1 MKSFRKIL
9 YLFLIIF
16 TLSFSIDGE
25 KSKVVLDKR
34 YDTAKLKI
42 GVTKLISKELPLE
55 FHAESKKIYGEI
67 DIDEN
72 DLVFVSETLDE
83 MPSVSTT
90 NGRKA
95 INNIKK
101 YLTKEI
107 KKSLKFEYQIVE
119 GKSEADK
126 KEGKKYLLIDCKEQL
141 SSVYVYVV
149 EKGSYKVKEVYRGVF
164 RQLLNAQARST
175 SYGTIHFNSNHP
187 ITSRLSIVTYNG
199 RNVLLNGKI
208 ENSISVENGGFPERY
223 KGKLEKHYFKGYR
236 IKVKNGLKEY
246 SFPEKHYDYFKDDNS
261 LHNSSPNKEIEKEV
275 MLYGKLTDGI
285 IEKESIVGKLRIRSD
300 ENDYLKFEILLDYFS
315 VDIENEIT
323 IEYGSSAGS
332 DGVGD
337 LDVEH
342 SNTFK
347 IKIDGKPLPVLP
359 SNTKGVLTVSRG
371 EELYNTATTI
381 RGKDDKSIE
390 SDNTKAD
397 IQFDGDYLKTLSAVD
412 IGGGQNLL
420 RITVQNRNR
429 LKEEEETLTIDDGNG
444 NIFDTYS
451 HTFNLY
457 DSFGVSAGK
466 LTVSKEDVNS
476 KYYTL
481 KISDFPKMT
490 EMVNTNIIL
499 EYIVRPVGE
508 TSDLNDMVIKEDFV
522 TLYIKPREQN
532 IPKGTNG
539 RLVLYTTENLR
550 NNDFYIENGK
560 LATKASDDSDY
571 YEPYDLSKCRYSN
584 IPMRLKNNQ
593 LGSDNWVYWGSDAR
607 ILIEGPNLKEKVLYF
622 SDKTGDKGGEKEREE
637 GTFITNQGDNETGD
651 SGWVRLKHT
660 DGTDVGKGFIQF
672 NMEEGM
678 ESLTI
683 GFRGSNLELRPV
695 PSGDFELDAGKSV
708 DSVYHIK
715 YQAKLKNK
723 AANGTVTDVWHT
735 VKEDTIEIIIDSSI
749 KENEKIIDLSNPL
762 VYYDY
767 ESSSAISN
775 IVHNKR
781 AHLSGKEAKTLTSG
795 GAVFNKNTD
804 LGGKKW
810 IEITKGDIL
819 DYSKF
824 NNRHKVSIRKGS
836 SEVVKMTDETGR
848 TSSSTFLGDTNTI
861 TSNSRDGRGNEVM
874 FSYDGGNEYLNFGL
888 SKYNFKGTT
897 ITDVS
902 ITNGGIIDNDGGSVT
917 DTTTSREYFTI
928 KIPRFEGIHYVNQN
942 YDIKP
947 EQDYVKDHEFDQ
959 NKGNKPITIEYG
971 TVGFRDL
978 DIRITKQ
985 NDSGLKAEGIEIRAY
1000 KDVILKNDAG
1010 YTIKGAK
1017 LYFAPGQNV
1026 GNDGDKITYFKG
1038 ENEKATYNMLM
1049 LDIPNQETLI
1059 PKDRFRILR
1068 ADTEGYP
1075 LEVGVTVNGDTTKYY
1090 TPIDNE
1096 GRENKAAGKNLYLNL
1111 STRRLVKT
1119 TIEFENPDLSVKDE
1133 NGQDAKEINWIRLN
1147 KTNFS
1152 GGKLTTPINNSDLWG
1167 RVRGEVID
1175 IPVEWQGKKFE
1186 NLKLQVFQEK
1196 ADGKEDQ
1203 ITSDLTGKQISFAVP
1218 QETGKSFVMKYAGG
1232 TNHIEFSLDKGYKD
1246 DIVHDNIVFYI
1257 RYMDGDKFLFD
1268 QEYTVKFNKRVDY
1281 LGDTTLII
1289 KNPAM
1294 VSGAN
1299 NKGKIILRN
1308 SGETLGENNN
1318 STFDSIKWFEVQN
1331 PINYKL
1337 KYPDIKEWTVT
1348 KIDGGTRYI
1357 DYKILD
1363 TGEIEIG
1370 IPDIENEFKEFFN
1383 LADYKGGK
1391 EIEQSFTVSGTDNS
1405 KNKKSYRLNIIIE
1418 KFDPRYYGKVYPVGN
1433 LESANENYNEINE
1446 TGIGSFDLIKFSG
1459 DEFVY
1464 IDLGTNYR
1472 DYSRYMNILEALGNG
1487 SIKIGVKND
1496 SDVEVTAKDNGSA
1509 PIVKGKVV
1517 FKKGN
1522 DYLSEKI
1529 ISAIDSAGSSQNDVA
1544 CPEDYSLYL
1553 KLTQKEYRKLKPYT
1567 TYEIFLNGN
1576 QNVFTFQ
1583 VDGNST
1589 LDKEMI
1595 FKKPLSFKTIG
1606 PSITIIPEILDF
1618 GQIKPKE
1625 HSEPLITKSAQAGIK
1640 VIIEDDLAKEFTTV
1654 LEPETEEIW
1663 IYEKSGTGVTKEN
1676 GEKLKVR
1683 SITVTNKTQNG
1694 VTADGKQRQ
1703 DDFIIS
1709 GVLEVPNKTEPKRAE
1724 YGGYV
1729 TVNFTYY

>member
-25 KSKVVLDKR
+25 KSKVILDKR

-90 NGRKA
+90 NGRKS

-101 YLTKEI
+101 YLTKDI
-107 KKSLKFEYQIVE
+107 KKSPKFEYRIVE
-119 GKSEADK
+119 EKPEADK
-126 KEGKKYLLIDCKEQL
+126 TEGKKYLLIDCKEQL
-141 SSVYVYVV
+141 SGVYVYVV
-149 EKGSYKVKEVYRGVF
+149 EKGSYKVKEVYKGVF
-164 RQLLNAQARST
+164 KVFLKAQARST

-246 SFPEKHYDYFKDDNS
+246 NFPEKHYDYFKDDN
-261 LHNSSPNKEIEKEV
+261 LTHNSSPNKEIEKEV

-285 IEKESIVGKLRIRSD
+285 IEKESIVGKLRIKSD
-300 ENDYLKFEILLDYFS
+300 ENDYLKFEILLDYLS

-332 DGVGD
+332 DGLGD

-390 SDNTKAD
+390 SDNTKAG

-429 LKEEEETLTIDDGNG
+429 LKEEEKTLTIDDGNG

-508 TSDLNDMVIKEDFV
+508 TSDLNDMVIKEDFI

-550 NNDFYIENGK
+550 NNDFYIKNGK
-560 LATKASDDSDY
+560 LETKASDDSGY
-571 YEPYDLSKCRYSN
+571 YKPYDLSKCRYSN

-593 LGSDNWVYWGSDAR
+593 LGSDNWVYWGEDAR

-622 SDKTGDKGGEKEREE
+622 SDKTGNKGGEKEREE
-637 GTFITNQGDNETGD
+637 GTFITYQGDNETGD

-695 PSGDFELDAGKSV
+695 PGGDFELNAGKSV

-723 AANGTVTDVWHT
+723 SNNGTVTDVWHT

-749 KENEKIIDLSNPL
+749 KENEKVIDLSNPL

-795 GAVFNKNTD
+795 GTTFSKNTD
-804 LGGKKW
+804 LSGKKW
-810 IEITKGDIL
+810 IELTGEDVL
-819 DYSKF
+819 DYSKSF
-824 NNRHKVSIRKGS
+824 NRKHKVTIRQGS
-836 SEVVKMTDETGR
+836 SEVVKMTDENGR
-848 TSSSTFLGDTNTI
+848 TSSSTFLGDTKTI

-874 FSYDGGNEYLNFGL
+874 FSYDGGNKYLNFGL
-888 SKYNFKGTT
+888 SKYNFEGTT
-897 ITDVS
+897 ISDVS

-928 KIPRFEGIHYVNQN
+928 KIPKFEGIHYVNPN
-942 YDIKP
+942 YNIKP
-947 EQDYVKDHEFDQ
+947 RQDYTKDHVFDHDM
-959 NKGNKPITIEYG
+959 GAGEIIIDYG

-978 DIRITKQ
+978 DTRITEQ
-985 NDSGLKAEGIEIRAY
+985 SGGKGIEIRAFR
-1000 KDVILKNDAG
+1000 KVILKSVSNSN
-1010 YTIKGAK
+1010 YIIKNAE
-1017 LYFAPGQNV
+1017 LYFEDERTD
-1026 GNDGDKITYFKG
+1026 GNFTYFKG
-1038 ENEKATYNMLM
+1038 TNEKATSKMLK
-1049 LDIPNQETLI
+1049 LKIPKQETLI
-1059 PKDRFRILR
+1059 PKDKFIILT
-1068 ADTEGYP
+1068 DETVPTYP
-1075 LEVGVTVNGDTTKYY
+1075 LKVGVTVGDDKATYY
-1090 TPIDNE
+1090 TPIDDETAGE
-1096 GRENKAAGKNLYLNL
+1096 GGKNLYLNL
-1111 STRRLVKT
+1111 STRRFVET
-1119 TIEFENPDLSVKDE
+1119 VIEFENPELRTDNQGE
-1133 NGQDAKEINWIRLN
+1133 NWIKLN
-1147 KTNFS
+1147 KTDCS
-1152 GGKLTTPINNSDLWG
+1152 GGRLSRPINNSDLWG
-1167 RVRGEVID
+1167 RVKGDMID
-1175 IPVEWQGKKFE
+1175 IPLKGENGNPF
-1186 NLKLQVFQEK
+1186 NLKMEVFQENP
-1196 ADGKEDQ
+1196 DGSEKKILEDLK
-1203 ITSDLTGKQISFAVP
+1203 DNRLTLPIPNTTNNNFIMHYEGGKNFIQ
-1218 QETGKSFVMKYAGG
+1218 
-1232 TNHIEFSLDKGYKD
+1232 FSLDNGYDAVNDKNKE
-1246 DIVHDNIVFYI
+1246 IKFYI
-1257 RYMDGDKFLFD
+1257 RYYDLTTQKFLFD
-1268 QEYTVKFNKRVDY
+1268 QRYIVRFKDEVNY
-1281 LGDTTLII
+1281 LADSTLKI

-1294 VSGAN
+1294 LSDGNNGMIKLSGNGIELGKNN
-1299 NKGKIILRN
+1299 NK
-1308 SGETLGENNN
+1308 
-1318 STFDSIKWFEVQN
+1318 TFDSIVWYEVQN
-1331 PINYKL
+1331 GINYGEKNQGASFIL
-1337 KYPDIKEWTVT
+1337 KKIGSKEE
-1348 KIDGGTRYI
+1348 
-1357 DYKILD
+1357 YKYYRINSEGYL
-1363 TGEIEIG
+1363 EIG
-1370 IPDIENEFKEFFN
+1370 LPDTRKDFEKYFN
-1383 LADYKGGK
+1383 LSEYKNGK
-1391 EIEQSFTVSGTDNS
+1391 DIEQSFSLTATNPDGTE
-1405 KNKKSYRLNIIIE
+1405 KNYRVNIVIE
-1418 KFDPRYYGKVYPVGN
+1418 KFNPRYYGKVYPNTEAQV
-1433 LESANENYNEINE
+1433 ENALYNEINE
-1446 TGIGSFDLIKFSG
+1446 TGVGSFDLIKFIPA
-1459 DEFVY
+1459 EFVY
-1464 IDLGTNYR
+1464 INLETNYR
-1472 DYSRYMNILEALGNG
+1472 DYSRYMNILEAVDNG
-1487 SIKIGVKND
+1487 SLKIGVENKN
-1496 SDVEVTAKDNGSA
+1496 DVEVTAKDNGDA
-1509 PIVKGKVV
+1509 EVVKGKIV
-1517 FKKGN
+1517 FKDGETYLDEKQISSLKFGGGN
-1522 DYLSEKI
+1522 SN
-1529 ISAIDSAGSSQNDVA
+1529 SQPKVY
-1544 CPEDYSLYL
+1544 PLYL

-1567 TYEIFLNGN
+1567 TYEIFLSGN
-1576 QNVFTFQ
+1576 QNVFTFE
-1583 VDGNST
+1583 VNGNSS
-1589 LDKEMI
+1589 LNKEMI
-1595 FKKPLSFKTIG
+1595 FNKPLSFTTKG

-1625 HSEPLITKSAQAGIK
+1625 HSEPLITKLAQAGIK
-1640 VIIEDDLAKEFTTV
+1640 VIIEGDLAKEFTTV

-1724 YGGYV
+1724 YSGYV

>member
-90 NGRKA
+90 NGRKS

-101 YLTKEI
+101 YLTKDI
-107 KKSLKFEYQIVE
+107 KKSPKFEYRIVE
-119 GKSEADK
+119 EKPEADK
-126 KEGKKYLLIDCKEQL
+126 TEGKKYLLIDCKEQL
-141 SSVYVYVV
+141 SGVYVYVV
-149 EKGSYKVKEVYRGVF
+149 EKGSYKVKEVYKGVF
-164 RQLLNAQARST
+164 KVFLKAQARST

-246 SFPEKHYDYFKDDNS
+246 NFPEKHYDYFKDDN
-261 LHNSSPNKEIEKEV
+261 LTHNSSPNKEIEKEV

-285 IEKESIVGKLRIRSD
+285 IEKESIVGKLRIKSD
-300 ENDYLKFEILLDYFS
+300 ENDYLKFEILLDYLS

-332 DGVGD
+332 DGLGD

-390 SDNTKAD
+390 SDNTKAG

-429 LKEEEETLTIDDGNG
+429 LKEEEKTLTIDDGNG

-508 TSDLNDMVIKEDFV
+508 TSDLNDMVIKEDFI

-550 NNDFYIENGK
+550 NNDFYIKNGK
-560 LATKASDDSDY
+560 LETKASDDSGY
-571 YEPYDLSKCRYSN
+571 YKPYDLSKCRYSN

-593 LGSDNWVYWGSDAR
+593 LGSDNWVYWGEDAR

-622 SDKTGDKGGEKEREE
+622 SDKTGNKGGEKEREE
-637 GTFITNQGDNETGD
+637 GTFITYQGDNETGD

-672 NMEEGM
+672 NMDEGM

-695 PSGDFELDAGKSV
+695 PGGDFELDAGKSV

-723 AANGTVTDVWHT
+723 ATNGTVTDVWHT

-749 KENEKIIDLSNPL
+749 NEKTKVIDLLNPL

-781 AHLSGKEAKTLTSG
+781 VHLSGKEAKTLTSG
-795 GAVFNKNTD
+795 GATFSKNTD
-804 LGGKKW
+804 LSGKKW
-810 IEITKGDIL
+810 IELTGEDVL
-819 DYSKF
+819 DYSKSF
-824 NNRHKVSIRKGS
+824 NRKHKVTIRQGS
-836 SEVVKMTDETGR
+836 SEVVKMTDENGR

-874 FSYDGGNEYLNFGL
+874 FSYDGGNKYLNFGL

-928 KIPRFEGIHYVNQN
+928 KIPKFEGIHYVNPN
-942 YDIKP
+942 YNIKP
-947 EQDYVKDHEFDQ
+947 RQDYTKDHVFDHDI
-959 NKGNKPITIEYG
+959 GAGEIIIDYG

-978 DIRITKQ
+978 DTRITEQ
-985 NDSGLKAEGIEIRAY
+985 SGGKGIEIRAFR
-1000 KDVILKNDAG
+1000 KVILKSVSNSN
-1010 YTIKGAK
+1010 YIIKNAE
-1017 LYFAPGQNV
+1017 LYFEDERTD
-1026 GNDGDKITYFKG
+1026 GNFTYFKG
-1038 ENEKATYNMLM
+1038 TNEKATSKMLK
-1049 LDIPNQETLI
+1049 LKIPKQETLI
-1059 PKDRFRILR
+1059 PKDKFIILTDE
-1068 ADTEGYP
+1068 AVPAYP
-1075 LEVGVTVNGDTTKYY
+1075 LKVGVTVGDDKTTYY
-1090 TPIDNE
+1090 TPIDDE
-1096 GRENKAAGKNLYLNL
+1096 KTIGDEGKNLYLNL
-1111 STRRLVKT
+1111 STRRFVET
-1119 TIEFENPDLSVKDE
+1119 TIEFENPDLSVKDAQ
-1133 NGQDAKEINWIRLN
+1133 GQDTKEINWIRLN
-1147 KTNFS
+1147 KTNYS
-1152 GGKLTTPINNSDLWG
+1152 GGRLTTPINNSDLWG

-1186 NLKLQVFQEK
+1186 NLKLQVFQEN
-1196 ADGKEDQ
+1196 ADGKEIQ
-1203 ITSDLTGKQISFAVP
+1203 ITPDLTNNQVSFNVP
-1218 QETGKSFVMKYAGG
+1218 QEAGKHFVMKYGKG
-1232 TNHIEFSLDKGYKD
+1232 NNFIEFSLDQGYSD
-1246 DIVHDNIVFYI
+1246 DIKNREDIVLYI
-1257 RYMDGDKFLFD
+1257 RYIDGDKFLFD
-1268 QEYTVKFNKRVDY
+1268 QRYIVKFKQRVDY
-1281 LGDTTLII
+1281 LADSTLKI

-1294 VSGAN
+1294 LSDGNNGMIKLSGN
-1299 NKGKIILRN
+1299 GI
-1308 SGETLGENNN
+1308 ELGENNN
-1318 STFDSIKWFEVQN
+1318 KTFDSIVWYEVQN
-1331 PINYKL
+1331 GINYGEKNQGASFIL
-1337 KYPDIKEWTVT
+1337 K
-1348 KIDGGTRYI
+1348 KIGSEEE
-1357 DYKILD
+1357 YKYYRINNEGYL
-1363 TGEIEIG
+1363 EIG
-1370 IPDIENEFKEFFN
+1370 LPDTRQDFEKYFN
-1383 LADYKGGK
+1383 LSEYKNGK
-1391 EIEQSFTVSGTDNS
+1391 DIEQSFSLTATNPDGTE
-1405 KNKKSYRLNIIIE
+1405 KNYRVNIVIE
-1418 KFDPRYYGKVYPVGN
+1418 KFNPRYYGKVYPNTEAQV
-1433 LESANENYNEINE
+1433 ENAFYNEINK
-1446 TGIGSFDLIKFSG
+1446 TGVGSFDLIKFIPA
-1459 DEFVY
+1459 EFVY

-1472 DYSRYMNILEALGNG
+1472 DYSRYMNILEAVDNG
-1487 SIKIGVKND
+1487 SLKIGVENKN
-1496 SDVEVTAKDNGSA
+1496 DVEVTAKDNGDA
-1509 PIVKGKVV
+1509 EVVKGKIV
-1517 FKKGN
+1517 FKDGETYLDEKQISSLKFGGGN
-1522 DYLSEKI
+1522 SN
-1529 ISAIDSAGSSQNDVA
+1529 SQPKVY
-1544 CPEDYSLYL
+1544 PLYL
-1553 KLTQKEYRKLKPYT
+1553 KLTQEEYRKLKAYT
-1567 TYEIFLNGN
+1567 TYEIFLSGN
-1576 QNVFTFQ
+1576 QNVFTFE
-1583 VDGNST
+1583 VNGNSS
-1589 LDKEMI
+1589 LNKEMI
-1595 FKKPLSFKTIG
+1595 FNKPLSFTTKG

-1625 HSEPLITKSAQAGIK
+1625 HSEPLITKLAQAGIK
-1640 VIIEDDLAKEFTTV
+1640 VIIEDKLAKEFTTV

-1694 VTADGKQRQ
+1694 VTAEGKRQ